1 MPTGTPQPSGS
12 AAGIPAVIRPRE
24 LAADP
29 FTVDPARLAD
39 TATVAG
45 TWVGGERV
53 DLSAFLAGVGDIDTA
68 PHAHLAGRAGQTGC
82 C

>member
-1 MPTGTPQPSGS
+1 
-12 AAGIPAVIRPRE
+12 
-24 LAADP
+24 
-29 FTVDPARLAD
+29 
-39 TATVAG
+39 VAG

-53 DLSAFLAGVGDIDTA
+53 DLNAFLAAVGGIDTA